1 MLRHKNKFTKALSLM
16 LALIFIVSAFTG
28 CGGDKTPDEGTT
40 KEPEVEI
47 TENNEQPVN
56 TPDINPLTG
65 EPGYD
70 TALANNKPVVV
81 VVENSPAARPQWGLT
96 SSDMVFEM
104 VAEGGISRMLLV
116 YSDLSRLPAKIGPV
130 RSARPYFVDITRG
143 LGAAFIH
150 FGGSAEAYNTLNVID
165 ISRMD
170 GLANDGTFFKRD
182 AERLAKKIGKEHTA
196 YTTNE
201 LATDYFTKKGLN
213 MTIDEAY
220 KNLFKFNTEAKD
232 LTGGDCTEL
241 SFQFSGSYKYKYTY
255 NENDNLYYSQINGK
269 DFVDSDGNQQS
280 FTNVIIV
287 YTDIYLDASQKAK
300 YNEDRMFIEFDGGK
314 AVYVSNGTYENI
326 TWEKG
331 AATDPFKFYDANG
344 EELKLNVGKTYI
356 GITDVDNS
364 AKTVIA

>member
-28 CGGDKTPDEGTT
+28 CGGDKDTDEGTT
-40 KEPEVEI
+40 KAPQNDVV
-47 TENNEQPVN
+47 ENNEPV
-56 TPDINPLTG
+56 DAVVRNPLTG
-65 EPGYD
+65 EAGYD
-70 TALANNKPVVV
+70 EALLNNKPVVV

-130 RSARPYFVDITRG
+130 RSARPYFIDITRG

-150 FGGSAEAYNTLNVID
+150 FGGSIEAYNTLNSIS

-170 GLANDGTFFKRD
+170 GMANDGTYFKRD
-182 AERLAKKIGKEHTA
+182 ADRLAITSREHTA

-201 LATDYFTKKGLN
+201 LANDYFTKNGLDMN
-213 MTIDEAY
+213 IDEAY
-220 KNLFKFNTEAKD
+220 KNPFSFNDEAAT
-232 LTGGDCTEL
+232 LSGGSCNKLD
-241 SFQFSGSYKYKYTY
+241 FRFSSSYKYTY
-255 NENDNLYYSQINGK
+255 TYNEADKLYYSQINGS

-280 FTNVIIV
+280 FSNVIIL

-300 YNEDRMFIEFDGGK
+300 YNEDRMFIEFDSGK
-314 AVYVSNGTYENI
+314 GVYASNGTYENI

-331 AATDPFKFYDANG
+331 SSTDSFKFYGADG
-344 EELKLNVGKTYI
+344 EELKLNIGKTYV
-356 GITDVDNS
+356 GITDNDN
-364 AKTVIA
+364 AEKTVIA